1 MLTTL
6 RQQTTKFWGSQSR
19 AQRIV
24 LVSLIAA
31 ALVLIPLFLVWAS
44 TPSYAVA
51 FSGLS
56 EGDAGIIVENLATAN
71 IPYQLRGT
79 GTILVPSSQV
89 YEVRL
94 QMARE
99 GLPEGGTVGYELFSG
114 NTLGMTEFTQRV
126 NYQRALEGELERT
139 IGSLESI
146 QAVRVHIVTPEKTL
160 LAGDQAPT
168 TASITVQESPSK
180 RLDAARVQAITHL
193 VASSVEGLKPEN
205 VVVVDVNGNL
215 LATGEATD
223 EASSIAQTDSRHAA
237 EMMAARD
244 LQSKVEDILDQALGP
259 NKSVV
264 QATVSMDWTERQV
277 TTQSFDPTEATVRSE
292 QTVMETYSTTN
303 ATLAGVPGAVSNLP
317 TGETGTIPEN
327 QSMVYSRTEQTINY
341 EITEMQSVETAAPG
355 RIERISLSV
364 LVDGVT
370 DAGQLDSLTTVIA
383 AAVGI
388 DEGRGDTLAVE
399 TLAFDRSFYTAQA
412 EDLVSSERNNL
423 YIQIAQAAALA
434 LALTALLWYVY
445 RLLTNLKLSS
455 TQSWTPILR
464 PVADMAL
471 SGGASIPQPQLQS
484 SPENSAMTDRLGSS
498 AGLSAA
504 SQPSE
509 RPSELLARPTITL
522 PKVEFQAMTHEEE
535 QLIRFIE
542 QMAESDPGS
551 IAEIIQ
557 LWLNEDEK
565 RNG

>member
-1 MLTTL
+1 
-6 RQQTTKFWGSQSR
+6 
-19 AQRIV
+19 V
-24 LVSLIAA
+24 LVSLVAA
-31 ALVLIPLFLVWAS
+31 AAVLIPLFLVWAS
-44 TPSYAVA
+44 APTYAVA

-56 EGDAGIIVENLATAN
+56 ETDAGAIVENLSAAN

-79 GTILVPSSQV
+79 GTILVPSNQV

-94 QMARE
+94 QMARQ
-99 GLPEGGTVGYELFSG
+99 GLPEGGNVGYELFSG

-168 TASITVQESPSK
+168 TASITIQENPSN
-180 RLDAARVQAITHL
+180 RLDAAQVQAITHL

-215 LATGEATD
+215 LASGEATG
-223 EASSIAQTDSRHAA
+223 ESAIMAQTDSRHAA
-237 EMMAARD
+237 EMLAARD
-244 LQSKVEDILDQALGP
+244 LQSKVEEILDQALGP

-264 QATVSMDWTERQV
+264 QATVSMDWTQRQT
-277 TTQSFDPTEATVRSE
+277 TTQSFDPADATVRSQ
-292 QTVMETYSTTN
+292 QTVMETYTTTN

-317 TGETGTIPEN
+317 VEGSDVIPEN

-370 DAGQLDSLTTVIA
+370 DPGQLDSLTTVIA

-388 DEGRGDTLAVE
+388 DEGRGDLLAVE

-412 EDLVSSERNNL
+412 EELASGERTNQ
-423 YIQIAQAAALA
+423 YIQIAQWAALVLG
-434 LALTALLWYVY
+434 LAALLWYIY

-455 TQSWTPILR
+455 GQAWTPILR

-471 SGGASIPQPQLQS
+471 TGGGSMSQAQLQPSHEGAAMPERMTSTAGGAAPST
-484 SPENSAMTDRLGSS
+484 EK
-498 AGLSAA
+498 AA
-504 SQPSE
+504 ELPA
-509 RPSELLARPTITL
+509 RPSITL
-522 PKVEFQAMTHEEE
+522 PKVEVQVMSQEEE

-557 LWLNEDEK
+557 LWLSEDEK